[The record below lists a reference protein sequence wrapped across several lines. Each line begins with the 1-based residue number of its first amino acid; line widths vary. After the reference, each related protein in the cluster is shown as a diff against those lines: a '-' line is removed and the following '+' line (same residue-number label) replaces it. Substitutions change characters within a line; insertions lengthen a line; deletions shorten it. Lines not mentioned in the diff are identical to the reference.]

1 MNRPERYRLARS
13 ESTTETDEGALAP
26 IEEYRERS
34 LGGDVNALPPE
45 RESMADSEQ
54 RMESL
59 MLVDSP
65 EFERIMECVFGVQ
78 PHETRTY
85 FRLLELPGSTVEELA
100 SALERDRSNVNRSL
114 STLREKELVE
124 RERRL
129 LDGGGYVYQ
138 YIAVP
143 VPDAQAVMHE
153 AVDEWAE
160 TVHGRIDE
168 FGP

>member
-1 MNRPERYRLARS
+1 M
-13 ESTTETDEGALAP
+13 TDP
-26 IEEYRERS
+26 
-34 LGGDVNALPPE
+34 DQ
-45 RESMADSEQ
+45 SMEA
-54 RMESL
+54 L

-65 EFERIMECVFGVQ
+65 EFERIMECVFGIQ

-85 FRLLELPGSTVEELA
+85 FRLLELPGSTVAELA
-100 SALERDRSNVNRSL
+100 DALERDRSNVNRSL
-114 STLREKELVE
+114 STLCETGLVE

-129 LDGGGYVYQ
+129 LEGGGYVYQ
-138 YIAVP
+138 YFAVP
-143 VPDAQAVMHE
+143 VPEAQESMHE

>member
-1 MNRPERYRLARS
+1 M
-13 ESTTETDEGALAP
+13 TDP
-26 IEEYRERS
+26 
-34 LGGDVNALPPE
+34 DQ
-45 RESMADSEQ
+45 SMEA
-54 RMESL
+54 L

-65 EFERIMECVFGVQ
+65 EFERIMECVFGIQ

-85 FRLLELPGSTVEELA
+85 FRLLELPGSTVAELA
-100 SALERDRSNVNRSL
+100 DTLERDRSNVNRSL
-114 STLREKELVE
+114 STLCETGLVE

-129 LDGGGYVYQ
+129 LEGGGYVYQ
-138 YIAVP
+138 YFAVP
-143 VPDAQAVMHE
+143 VPEAQESMHE

>member
-1 MNRPERYRLARS
+1 M
-13 ESTTETDEGALAP
+13 TDPDQG
-26 IEEYRERS
+26 
-34 LGGDVNALPPE
+34 
-45 RESMADSEQ
+45 
-54 RMESL
+54 MEAL

-65 EFERIMECVFGVQ
+65 EFERIMECVFGIQ

-85 FRLLELPGSTVEELA
+85 FRLLELPGSTVAELA
-100 SALERDRSNVNRSL
+100 DALERDRSNVNRSL
-114 STLREKELVE
+114 STLCETGLVE

-129 LDGGGYVYQ
+129 LEGGGYVYQ
-138 YIAVP
+138 YFAVP
-143 VPDAQAVMHE
+143 VPEAQESMHT

>member
-1 MNRPERYRLARS
+1 M
-13 ESTTETDEGALAP
+13 TDPDQG
-26 IEEYRERS
+26 
-34 LGGDVNALPPE
+34 
-45 RESMADSEQ
+45 
-54 RMESL
+54 MEAL

-65 EFERIMECVFGVQ
+65 EFERIMECVFGIQ

-85 FRLLELPGSTVEELA
+85 FRLLELPGSTVAELA
-100 SALERDRSNVNRSL
+100 DALERDRSNVNRSL
-114 STLREKELVE
+114 STLCETGLVE

-129 LDGGGYVYQ
+129 LEGGGYVYQ
-138 YIAVP
+138 YFAVP
-143 VPDAQAVMHE
+143 VPEAQESMHE

>member
-1 MNRPERYRLARS
+1 M
-13 ESTTETDEGALAP
+13 TDPDQG
-26 IEEYRERS
+26 
-34 LGGDVNALPPE
+34 
-45 RESMADSEQ
+45 
-54 RMESL
+54 MEAL

-65 EFERIMECVFGVQ
+65 EFERIMECVFGIQ

-85 FRLLELPGSTVEELA
+85 FRLLKLPGSTVAELA
-100 SALERDRSNVNRSL
+100 DALERDRSNVNRSL
-114 STLREKELVE
+114 STLCETGLVE

-129 LDGGGYVYQ
+129 LEGGGYVYQ
-138 YIAVP
+138 YFAVP
-143 VPDAQAVMHE
+143 VPEAQESMHA

>member
-1 MNRPERYRLARS
+1 MPNREQS
-13 ESTTETDEGALAP
+13 M
-26 IEEYRERS
+26 EE
-34 LGGDVNALPPE
+34 
-45 RESMADSEQ
+45 
-54 RMESL
+54 L

-65 EFERIMECVFGVQ
+65 EFERIMECVFGIQ

-85 FRLLELPGSTVEELA
+85 FRLLELPGSTVAELA
-100 SALERDRSNVNRSL
+100 SALDRDRSNVNRSL

-138 YIAVP
+138 YFAVP
-143 VPDAQAVMHE
+143 VPEAQEVMHE
-153 AVDEWAE
+153 AVDEWAK
-160 TVHGRIDE
+160 TVHGRIEE

>member
-1 MNRPERYRLARS
+1 M
-13 ESTTETDEGALAP
+13 TDPDQG
-26 IEEYRERS
+26 
-34 LGGDVNALPPE
+34 
-45 RESMADSEQ
+45 
-54 RMESL
+54 MEAL

-65 EFERIMECVFGVQ
+65 EFERIMECVFGIQ

-85 FRLLELPGSTVEELA
+85 FRLLELPGSTVAELA
-100 SALERDRSNVNRSL
+100 NALERDRSNVNRSL
-114 STLREKELVE
+114 STLCETGLVE

-129 LDGGGYVYQ
+129 LEGGGYVYQ
-138 YIAVP
+138 YFAVP
-143 VPDAQAVMHE
+143 VPDAQQSMHE